1 MKHFRFLFLILSV
14 SVTTG
19 IVSPVVLKAQCAMCS
34 LNAEN
39 AAANDNAQGKGL
51 NDGIL
56 FLLAVPYLIAVG
68 IGILWY
74 KKYRK
79 TQAKSITPLENLGIT
94 NSQTSSSTGE

>member
-1 MKHFRFLFLILSV
+1 MISKRTPLLVVAIVAVLGILCFTEV
-14 SVTTG
+14 S
-19 IVSPVVLKAQCAMCS
+19 AQCAMCS

-39 AAANDNAQGKGL
+39 SAAHGNTQGKGL

-56 FLLAVPYLIAVG
+56 FLLAIPYLIAIG

-79 TQAKSITPLENLGIT
+79 NKSQKVSPFSEQI
-94 NSQTSSSTGE
+94 

>member
-1 MKHFRFLFLILSV
+1 MNCKWTPFLLILVFVVV
-14 SVTTG
+14 SMFVFTEA
-19 IVSPVVLKAQCAMCS
+19 SAQCAMCS

-39 AAANDNAQGKGL
+39 SANHGNTQGKGL

-56 FLLAVPYLIAVG
+56 FLLAIPYLIAIG

-79 TQAKSITPLENLGIT
+79 N
-94 NSQTSSSTGE
+94 NSKKISPFGEQI

>member
-1 MKHFRFLFLILSV
+1 MLLLVFTLLFIGLGCFQEV
-14 SVTTG
+14 S
-19 IVSPVVLKAQCAMCS
+19 AQCAMCS

-39 AAANDNAQGKGL
+39 STIDGNSQGKGL

-56 FLLAVPYLIAVG
+56 FLLAIPYLIGIG

-79 TQAKSITPLENLGIT
+79 NKVRQIFPTQK
-94 NSQTSSSTGE
+94 